1 MYSNDLIYSRIKYY
15 VYDYVIIQKHY
26 KGSYNMRKTIYIAIS
41 SILLTP
47 IISYA
52 STEKNYDNSNAA
64 KAKKYQYL
72 ANKYSKMAQEYAN
85 KANKEKDTT
94 KKTVIAVPKPI
105 YNPWQGTNA
114 SAGGNYNTGNTAG
127 SNLNTGLLLTYSP
140 TPASD
145 YGWVF
150 NLNSTYQYSQSK
162 NDGMTANKLVSSQ
175 TSTYM
180 FNQNN
185 GVFTNVSYT
194 NDHFD
199 TFKYQLNESLGYK
212 RVLYKNYSNTM
223 ILSINLGPGF
233 IQTRTTETN
242 YFQNAPSFYTLI
254 TYDWNLSQDTVF
266 SQTLTNT
273 ASKTNTNT
281 TINSSVTTTLYNSL
295 ALQTSFEWS
304 FDSKVAAGLEHVNT
318 LSKIG
323 LIYNF

>member
-1 MYSNDLIYSRIKYY
+1 
-15 VYDYVIIQKHY
+15 
-26 KGSYNMRKTIYIAIS
+26 MRKTIYIAIS

-47 IISYA
+47 IALYA
-52 STEKNYDNSNAA
+52 STEKSYDESNAA

-72 ANKYSKMAQEYAN
+72 ANKYSKMAQEYASQ
-85 KANKEKDTT
+85 ATKEKETT
-94 KKTVIAVPKPI
+94 KKKPIEVPKPK

-127 SNLNTGLLLTYSP
+127 SNINTGLLLTYSP
-140 TPASD
+140 TPAKD

-150 NLNSTYQYSQSK
+150 TLNSTYQYAQSK

-185 GVFTNVSYT
+185 GIFTNVSYT

-199 TFKYQLNESLGYK
+199 TFKYQLSENLGYK
-212 RVLYKNYSNTM
+212 RVLYKNYSDTM
-223 ILSINLGPGF
+223 SLSVNLGPGF
-233 IQTRTTETN
+233 TQTRTTSTN
-242 YFQNAPSFYTLI
+242 YFQNAPSFYTLV
-254 TYDWNLSQDTVF
+254 TYNWNLSQDTTF
-266 SQTLTNT
+266 SQTILNN
-273 ASKTNTNT
+273 ASKVNTNT
-281 TINSSVTTTLYNSL
+281 TLESSVTTTLYNAL

-304 FDSKVAAGLEHVNT
+304 FDSKVATGLEHVNT